1 MVQKYLVDAFQF
13 VLDNSETLGIEGS
26 IVEKLKTLVP
36 PLISTWTGAG
46 TESLN
51 GFKVF
56 NHGNFWTKNILFKY
70 VKGEYVDAMF
80 VSSSTKFTP
89 NSASIRFFFVAS
101 G

>member
-26 IVEKLKTLVP
+26 IAVKLKTLVS
-36 PLISTWTGAG
+36 PLISTWTSAS

-70 VKGEYVDAMF
+70 LKGEYVDAVF
-80 VSSSTKFTP
+80 VSLPQF
-89 NSASIRFFFVAS
+89 SIFKDVPQFDLYFS